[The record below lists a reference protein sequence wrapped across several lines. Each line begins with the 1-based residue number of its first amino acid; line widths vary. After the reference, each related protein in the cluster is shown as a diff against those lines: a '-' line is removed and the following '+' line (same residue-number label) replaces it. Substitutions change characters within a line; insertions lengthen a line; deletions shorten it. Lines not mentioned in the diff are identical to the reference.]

1 MKLIQINYNS
11 EIEISN
17 SAEKIS
23 QLLDQAEKHFI
34 KETSWR
40 NKNYIGNCEFAVLY
54 GKDAIAIKYYVTE
67 DEIKAVYNQPNDP
80 VYLDSCVEFFVS
92 LDQDSYYNFEFNCN
106 GTCLSQVG
114 KNKQNRSFL
123 PLFVIDSIKT
133 TKSIKYIDIK
143 DVHLIN
149 WELTVVIPFSAF
161 INHQLDHLDGK
172 ELRMNFYKCG
182 DELPQPHYLCWNKV
196 ETIEPNFH
204 VPEFFGIG
212 KFI

>member
-1 MKLIQINYNS
+1 MKSIQIHYNS

-23 QLLDQAEKHFI
+23 ELLDQTEKHFI
-34 KETSWR
+34 KETSWE
-40 NKNYIGNCEFAVLY
+40 NKNYIGNCEFAILY

-114 KNKQNRSFL
+114 KDKQNRTFL
-123 PLFVIDSIKT
+123 PISVIDCIKT
-133 TKSIKYIDIK
+133 TKSINYIDIN

-161 INHQLDHLDGK
+161 INHQLDHLEGEK
-172 ELRMNFYKCG
+172 LRMNFYKCG

-196 ETIEPNFH
+196 ETTDPNFH
-204 VPEFFGIG
+204 VPEFFGMG
-212 KFI
+212 EFI